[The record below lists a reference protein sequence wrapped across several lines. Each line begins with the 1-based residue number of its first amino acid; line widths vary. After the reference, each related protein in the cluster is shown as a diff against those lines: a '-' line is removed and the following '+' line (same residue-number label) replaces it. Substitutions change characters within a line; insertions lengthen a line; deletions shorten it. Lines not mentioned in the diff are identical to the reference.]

1 MAQEPH
7 RDIHLPPQGAAPHA
21 QRPKTEP
28 HAVPLDE
35 AAFRSLPRQDDS
47 AVFTAL
53 ADGAAALA
61 PYAEQ
66 GLPRQGGTRPS
77 GMPRG
82 AVPLEEAAFSTAGQ
96 APQGWQGALDSS
108 FTWREAAAPMP
119 QQGASAHG
127 AQRPARGAVPLD
139 EAALRAAGQA
149 GPAQQDGF
157 EGFDALRDGAGDLP
171 FSAPGAPAA
180 GQARAA
186 QGQSA

>member
-7 RDIHLPPQGAAPHA
+7 RDHPSAAAGRGAARTA
-21 QRPKTEP
+21 PKTEP

-53 ADGAAALA
+53 ADGAAAPA
-61 PYAEQ
+61 PHAEQ
-66 GLPRQGGTRPS
+66 GLPRAGGHPAFRDAA
-77 GMPRG
+77 G

-96 APQGWQGALDSS
+96 APQGRQGALDSS
-108 FTWREAAAPMP
+108 FTWREAAAPLP

-149 GPAQQDGF
+149 GPAQ
-157 EGFDALRDGAGDLP
+157 
-171 FSAPGAPAA
+171 PG
-180 GQARAA
+180 
-186 QGQSA
+186 